1 MGYGQGICNPIEN
14 LTKHQPS
21 MLEGWCLVR
30 RNLPGGCPDTKF
42 VVIEVG
48 ELGPFTPGLSAE
60 LLGKSDP
67 TSFES

>member
-1 MGYGQGICNPIEN
+1 M
-14 LTKHQPS
+14 
-21 MLEGWCLVR
+21 EGWFFEGG
-30 RNLPGGCPDTKF
+30 NLPGGCPDTKF

-48 ELGPFTPGLSAE
+48 ELRPLAPWFSSE